1 MPPPLLPRPVI
12 ALARLLAAATAL
24 IGGSAA
30 ALLTLAGYVLPV
42 EATPVRADA
51 IVVLGGF
58 GVPRAELAARLFSAG
73 LAPRLLVTG
82 AGDCEAMRDT
92 LIAHGAPATAIV
104 TECASRST
112 LQNALAI
119 VPELRAEKA
128 RSVVLVTH
136 WFHARRA
143 LASFR
148 AVAPEI
154 RFGAALVEPDDAR
167 WRFGW
172 EQRPLAATLAEYAKI
187 VWYAAR
193 NRVVV
198 RPEAS
203 SAGAGP

>member
-1 MPPPLLPRPVI
+1 MMALP
-12 ALARLLAAATAL
+12 RLLAAAAAM
-24 IGGSAA
+24 IAGAAA

-51 IVVLGGF
+51 IIVLGGF

-73 LAPRLLVTG
+73 VAPRLLVTG
-82 AGDCEAMRDT
+82 SGDCEAMRDT
-92 LIAHGAPATAIV
+92 LIAHGAPAAAIV

-112 LQNALAI
+112 LQNALAT
-119 VPELRAEKA
+119 VPALRAEKA
-128 RSVVLVTH
+128 RSAVLVTH

-148 AVAPEI
+148 TVAPEI
-154 RFGAALVEPDDAR
+154 RFSAALVEPDEAR

-172 EQRPLAATLAEYAKI
+172 EQRPLAATLAEYVKI

-193 NRVVV
+193 NGVVV
-198 RPEAS
+198 WPEANI
-203 SAGAGP
+203 AGAGA